1 MALNPQNPN
10 NDVVVPNSA
19 TDTISS
25 LLWSSTGTFLASSG
39 WSRTST
45 IFDIGVNGTAEVKAT
60 QQLKAPILCS
70 GWSGDNSRLFLGT
83 CEGRAEMWNLQSNQL
98 QTCAVHSGPIKE
110 IAYINELNLLL
121 TASWDKTLKYWDL
134 RQQTGQPALSVQLPE
149 RVYAMDMK
157 FPVLV
162 VCTAEKTQK
171 NIQIYDI
178 SNPNN
183 LTRPYRISENLLKHQ
198 SRCCSIFPDKSGF
211 AVGSIEGR
219 VAILHV
225 QEKDVG
231 KNFAFKCHRENSDVY
246 SVNALA
252 FHSLGTFATCG
263 GDGRYITWDKDAK
276 TRLKQ
281 FERNPNPITAA
292 SFNAAG
298 NIFAYAI
305 GYDWSKG
312 VEYAAKQKSP
322 CGILLHSVQ
331 EAEVKRKETGKTSSW
346 K

>member
-1 MALNPQNPN
+1 MA
-10 NDVVVPNSA
+10 NSP
-19 TDTISS
+19 TDTVSS
-25 LLWSSTGTFLASSG
+25 LKWSPTGNFLCASS
-39 WSRTST
+39 WSKEATVWEV
-45 IFDIGVNGTAEVKAT
+45 GANGTAQPKA
-60 QQLKAPILCS
+60 QQKVAAPILCS
-70 GWSGDNSRLFLGT
+70 TWSGDNSRIFLGG
-83 CEGRAEMWNLQSNQL
+83 CDSQARMWSLGANQVV
-98 QTCAVHSGPIKE
+98 QVAQHAGPIKE

-121 TASWDKTLKYWDL
+121 TASWDKSLKYWDL
-134 RQQTGQPALSVQLPE
+134 RQQTGQPALTVPLPD
-149 RVYAMDMK
+149 RVYAMDMLY
-157 FPVLV
+157 PVLV

-183 LTRPYRISENLLKHQ
+183 LTRPYRVSENLLKHQ

-225 QEKDVG
+225 QEKDLH
-231 KNFAFKCHRENSDVY
+231 KNFAFKCHREGTDVF

-252 FHSLGTFATCG
+252 THPLGTFATCG
-263 GDGRYITWDKDAK
+263 GEGRYITWDKDAK

-281 FERNPNPITAA
+281 FERNLNPITAA
-292 SFNAAG
+292 SFNAQG
-298 NIFAYAI
+298 NIFAYAV

-312 VEYAAKQKSP
+312 VEYAEKQKSP
-322 CGILLHSVQ
+322 CGILLHAVQ
-331 EAEVKRKETGKTSSW
+331 EAEVKRKEQAKTSSW